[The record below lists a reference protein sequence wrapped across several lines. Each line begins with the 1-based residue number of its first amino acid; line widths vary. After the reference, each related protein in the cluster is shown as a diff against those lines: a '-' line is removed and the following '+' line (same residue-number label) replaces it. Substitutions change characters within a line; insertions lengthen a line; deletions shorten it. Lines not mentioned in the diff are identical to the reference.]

1 MIFELSTQP
10 QKPQL
15 WIITQ
20 LNQSIKPMQLLPFQK
35 QDLAR
40 AALKDGLILGWDT
53 GLGKTWA
60 MFLWALL
67 KVGFVRVSEELLCGC
82 DPNARVALAEALR
95 AGERLRPKAPVLIIA
110 PGDLHEQIAE
120 EALTRFGLILRTL

>member
-67 KVGFVRVSEELLCGC
+67 KVGFLRIREDLLRDCAPG
-82 DPNARVALAEALR
+82 DRVALGDALR
-95 AGERLRPKAPVLIIA
+95 AGERLRPKAPVLVIA
-110 PGDLHEQIAE
+110 PGDLHAQIAE
-120 EALTRFGLILRTL
+120 EAL